1 MPDITYLTERLDPQ
15 KHDRDSFRCESPSL
29 ESYLKKQ
36 ANQDRKRRIAV
47 TYVLT
52 GDKQLKGYYT
62 LASTK
67 VNLTDIPDQVAKKL
81 PHYPA
86 LPAILLGRLAVH
98 RDSQGQGYGKT
109 LLVDALK
116 RSCEISSL
124 IGAFAVIVEAK
135 DDQARAFY
143 KHFGFIE
150 LSHDQYHLFLP
161 MKTIQS
167 LF

>member
-1 MPDITYLTERLDPQ
+1 MTDIAYLTEQLDPQ
-15 KHDRDSFRCESPSL
+15 RHDRDSFRCDSVSL
-29 ESYLKKQ
+29 DSYLKQQ

-47 TYVLT
+47 TYVLA
-52 GDKQLKGYYT
+52 GDKQIKGYYT
-62 LASTK
+62 LASTR
-67 VNLTDIPDQVAKKL
+67 VDLTDIPDQVAKKL

-86 LPAILLGRLAVH
+86 MPAILLGRLAVH
-98 RDSQGQGYGKT
+98 IDSQGQGYGKT

-124 IGAFAVIVEAK
+124 IGAFAVIVKAK

-150 LSHDQYHLFLP
+150 QSHDQYHLFLP
-161 MKTIQS
+161 MKTIQT